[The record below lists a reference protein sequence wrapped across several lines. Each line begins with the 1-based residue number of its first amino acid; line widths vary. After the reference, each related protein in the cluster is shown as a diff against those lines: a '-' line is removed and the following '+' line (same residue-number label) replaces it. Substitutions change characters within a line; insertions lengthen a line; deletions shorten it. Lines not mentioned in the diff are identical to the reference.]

1 MDSDDY
7 SSEDTRRKRQAEEM
21 LFSRSKK
28 TYRSPD
34 KPTKN
39 DEKLD
44 ICLKRDLVEFLKKDE
59 VEIEPQRKA
68 YRRKIKSE
76 NS

>member
-44 ICLKRDLVEFLKKDE
+44 MLNGLVRGLTAETKEIGKEQEATKR
-59 VEIEPQRKA
+59 
-68 YRRKIKSE
+68 
-76 NS
+76 N